1 MLAPPLT
8 QRQYCVP
15 PDSPRRWEVRS
26 SVTEDALALAC
37 TCAHLAD
44 ERLAEDVLV
53 LNVGQLTF
61 FTDYFVIATGRNE
74 RQIRAIAEEILS
86 RTKSLGRGVIGVEG
100 QAASGWVLIDL
111 GDAVVHLFSP
121 PARQTYDLE
130 LLWGSAPR
138 TQWEQVPPLTSAR
151 PAERRP

>member
-1 MLAPPLT
+1 M
-8 QRQYCVP
+8 
-15 PDSPRRWEVRS
+15 
-26 SVTEDALALAC
+26 
-37 TCAHLAD
+37 
-44 ERLAEDVLV
+44 
-53 LNVGQLTF
+53 TF

-100 QAASGWVLIDL
+100 QAEFGWVLIDL
-111 GDAVVHLFSP
+111 EDTVVHLFSP

-138 TQWEQVPPLTSAR
+138 TQWERVPPLTGAR
-151 PAERRP
+151 PAERQP